1 MSVKIVVDFVKCSGN
16 GICESIAPKYYEVN
30 DAGELVLLKEDVSE
44 EDIGSIRRT
53 VAECPTGA
61 LSLTSV

>member
-1 MSVKIVVDFVKCSGN
+1 MKIVVEWTKCSGI

-30 DAGELVLLKEDVSE
+30 DDGELVRLREDVAD
-44 EDIGSIRRT
+44 EDVESIIRT

-61 LSLTSV
+61 LSLTSE